1 MRIARILGLGL
12 ALALTGCGSDEAT
25 GDETGGTTGGE
36 TGGTTG
42 GETGGTTG
50 GETGGNEVT
59 FTVGSYAVESQ
70 RSFSTEAC
78 EGEAQPSESEGSFTF
93 HFEEGSVMRVSF
105 QVCVLEDGVS
115 TAITDEACQAEG
127 GVWYTDE
134 LAGTWSTEGTTV
146 DITVVQE
153 DEEGNT
159 ETDNLS
165 CSVQS
170 AEAITCYG
178 IETEETVDL
187 EGNVIE
193 SEDRCLEL
201 SLTLIAD

>member
-1 MRIARILGLGL
+1 MKVARILGLGL

-50 GETGGNEVT
+50 GNEVT

-78 EGEAQPSESEGSFTF
+78 EGESQPSESEGSFTF
-93 HFEEGSVMRVSF
+93 HFEESSAMRVSF
-105 QVCVLEDGVS
+105 QVCVIEDGVS

-165 CSVQS
+165 CTVQS

-178 IETEETVDL
+178 TETEETVDL

-193 SEDRCLEL
+193 SVDRCLEL